1 MLVFFLKTLQGF
13 DGFVELFFLQ
23 KTDGFAD
30 LDFALHFRET
40 LVLLQAVDDPL
51 VAFDNIVLINT
62 AGDQF
67 SRRGDIV

>member
-1 MLVFFLKTLQGF
+1 MFVFFLKALQGV
-13 DGFVELFFLQ
+13 DGFVELLFLQ

-62 AGDQF
+62 AGD
-67 SRRGDIV
+67 